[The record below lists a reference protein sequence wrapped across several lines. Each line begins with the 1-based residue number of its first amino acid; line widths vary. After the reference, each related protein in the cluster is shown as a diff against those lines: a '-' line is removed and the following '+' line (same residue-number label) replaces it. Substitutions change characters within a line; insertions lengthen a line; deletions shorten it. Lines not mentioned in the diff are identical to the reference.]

1 MNPQSAENKQ
11 LNSYNTVNTST
22 PNPSRHKKRRK
33 MQQKDIIE
41 KPSIKTWVSICA
53 GAVAGF
59 LLEPSNRHLTWKRK
73 RESSARRTYSP
84 HPQRSRTSKK
94 QVLLADPAAICT
106 KKEKKQVSEG
116 CLLLGFFFR
125 VFGGGHVAGE
135 EGAAGGVAAVPV
147 GTITVSLA
155 IRTFRRHRT

>member
-1 MNPQSAENKQ
+1 
-11 LNSYNTVNTST
+11 
-22 PNPSRHKKRRK
+22 

-155 IRTFRRHRT
+155 IRFAGIKHEAYTYLLICRCLNEESFWLAGLMMASLGLT